1 MPSIALAGQILIH
14 HALDLARDGTS
25 FLDEL
30 FQADAGFANFE
41 GVIQTPG
48 AWATKT
54 KTVHAAD
61 AGVLACIRAMGFT
74 GVAHANNHAFDLGPP
89 GLVATR
95 QAAKAAELALAGSGE
110 NLAQA
115 IAPVSIGKG
124 MSLISVDLGPQGDIT
139 YAGEGRPG
147 IAPLRMRRAVGL
159 GPAEYRTM
167 QAILDGLGDAERLK
181 ARRRVGYSPGPEQG
195 EGLDAFGTRFIPA
208 EGIQAIWQV
217 DEADFARLEQVMAA
231 EKARGAILALALH
244 NHNWDADWTKT
255 PAWLDGLCDRL
266 VEAGADLVLG
276 TGAPV
281 LQPMR
286 IHRGRLVLPG
296 LGNFVFHT
304 GRPAT
309 YDREGVDVWRSIAA
323 RAVLAPD
330 GRLDRLEVLPI
341 AVARPDE
348 GDGRTPPRPLAPHD
362 ADAILARFTTRLSP
376 AEAAYITRLCPPHP
390 VPPSAPR
397 G

>member
-14 HALDLARDGTS
+14 HALDLAPGGS
-25 FLDEL
+25 PFLGGLLE
-30 FQADAGFANFE
+30 ADAAFANFE
-41 GVIQTPG
+41 GVVQAPG
-48 AWATKT
+48 TWATKT

-61 AGVLACIRAMGFT
+61 AGVMGCIRAMGFT

-89 GLVATR
+89 GLAATR

-110 NLAQA
+110 NLTRA
-115 IAPVSIGKG
+115 ITPVALGKG
-124 MSLISVDLGPQGDIT
+124 ISLISVDLGPQGDIV
-139 YAGEGRPG
+139 YAGENRPG
-147 IAPLRMRRAVGL
+147 IAPLRMRRTVGL
-159 GPAEYRTM
+159 GPAEYRTI
-167 QAILDGLGDAERLK
+167 QAILDGLGDADRLT

-208 EGIQAIWQV
+208 EGTSAIWQV
-217 DEADFARLEQVMAA
+217 DEADFARLEQVIAA
-231 EKARGAILALALH
+231 KKARGGIVTLAMH
-244 NHNWDADWTKT
+244 NHNWDADWTTT

-266 VEAGADLVLG
+266 IEAGADLILG

-281 LQPMR
+281 MQPMR
-286 IHRGRLVLPG
+286 IHRDRLVLPG

-309 YDREGVDVWRSIAA
+309 YDREGVDVWRSVAA

-330 GRLDRLEVLPI
+330 GRLEELQVLPI

-348 GDGRTPPRPLAPHD
+348 GDGSTPPRRLGHND
-362 ADAILARFTTRLSP
+362 AQAILARFTARLSP
-376 AEAAYITRLCPPHP
+376 VEAACITRL
-390 VPPSAPR
+390 
-397 G
+397 